1 MKKCPRCGYENSDN
15 AAFCEKCYYPL
26 PLTPLKLTKCP
37 RCGYENPEGVMFCEK
52 CHYPLFQIPVSD
64 IQQPTKEEE
73 KSKIILK
80 SSDYTMLLIG
90 SVITSFAIALFFLFY
105 PDMKILYTVFNVIGT
120 VFLIVPFIK
129 VNKLYWSAVV
139 GSVGI
144 FFLSP
149 NSLVGVLLFSFGG
162 VIVSTALRELYLSV
176 KDNIVQFSSLLL
188 LLGYLFGMFILNF
201 YMVTISGY
209 ALLAI
214 YSVQKTFKKDSNPG

>member
-1 MKKCPRCGYENSDN
+1 MKKCPRCGYENSDD
-15 AAFCEKCYYPL
+15 ATFCERCHYPL
-26 PLTPLKLTKCP
+26 PLTPPRLNKCP
-37 RCGYENPEGVMFCEK
+37 RCGYENPEGAMFCEK
-52 CHYPLFQIPVSD
+52 CYYPLFQIPVSG
-64 IQQPTKEEE
+64 IQQSPKEEE
-73 KSKIILK
+73 ETEIVLK
-80 SSDYTMLLIG
+80 SSDYIMLLIG
-90 SVITSFAIALFFLFY
+90 SVFTSFAIALFFLFY
-105 PDMKILYTVFNVIGT
+105 PHMKILYTLFNVIGT
-120 VFLIVPFIK
+120 VFLILPFIK

-139 GSVGI
+139 GSIGI

-214 YSVQKTFKKDSNPG
+214 YSIQQTLKKNSNPS

>member
-15 AAFCEKCYYPL
+15 AVFCEKCHYPL
-26 PLTPLKLTKCP
+26 PLTPPKLNKCP

-52 CHYPLFQIPVSD
+52 CHYPLFQIPVSNV
-64 IQQPTKEEE
+64 QQPPKEEE
-73 KSKIILK
+73 KPKIVLK
-80 SSDYTMLLIG
+80 SSDYIMLLIG

-105 PDMKILYTVFNVIGT
+105 PDMKILYTVFNLIGT
-120 VFLIVPFIK
+120 VFIIVPFIK

-139 GSVGI
+139 GSIGI

-162 VIVSTALRELYLSV
+162 VIVSTALRELYLNV

-214 YSVQKTFKKDSNPG
+214 YSVQQAFKKNSNPG